1 MVNVFMSHTKKG
13 LVQTKG
19 RENVLRT
26 QEKNN
31 SELKT
36 CVAKKTGK
44 FYNFLFPPVYY
55 NLIHFFNSV

>member
-55 NLIHFFNSV
+55 I